1 MSEGGMESV
10 RQLGHCCVGAPGHGL
25 VLDHPEDPFNRIQLG
40 RVGRQ
45 TPQFD
50 AQGFEGRA
58 GSPG

>member
-1 MSEGGMESV
+1 MESV
-10 RQLGHCCVGAPGHGL
+10 RQLGHCCIGAPGHGL